1 MLDDGKP
8 IVPPSRLALR
18 FMDCLGVGLLALGW
32 LLGLALGLS
41 FGSEGFSLGGLALT
55 WVGWRLPAL
64 GLALCPSSI
73 LMLLSGLSALIG
85 ACLPLAAFGACL
97 GAFLWLCGLWLGW
110 ACSCLGGL
118 ALACLGACFGLVLGA
133 WGGWCWGVGCGSGSS
148 PLGAALVF
156 AFCFA
161 NHDDD

>member
-1 MLDDGKP
+1 MRWVGMLDDGKP

-73 LMLLSGLSALIG
+73 LMQLS
-85 ACLPLAAFGACL
+85 
-97 GAFLWLCGLWLGW
+97 
-110 ACSCLGGL
+110 
-118 ALACLGACFGLVLGA
+118 
-133 WGGWCWGVGCGSGSS
+133 
-148 PLGAALVF
+148 
-156 AFCFA
+156 
-161 NHDDD
+161 